1 MAWRLLFQG
10 QNAREIAMSNFGEL
24 MRRLRRERGYSLK
37 TVARKL
43 STQKGYLSG
52 IENGK
57 VNPPSAKLVK
67 RISQLYQQ
75 DERMLLRLAWADK
88 APSLIREDAVR
99 MVSHAELE
107 EDASPD
113 LLSVRLLN
121 PDGQPYPAEVDAEGV
136 LRPVGSARLVLPRS
150 RPGPEFAAIINDD
163 SMDSAEMPRYRRGE
177 VILLSRAVRVERP
190 AIVYVVFNA
199 REGARALI
207 RKAVPEDQG
216 AMVLQPFNEK
226 YPLEFIETDDLLALY
241 RSVGRIEMFVAG
253 LTA

>member
-1 MAWRLLFQG
+1 
-10 QNAREIAMSNFGEL
+10 MSNFGEL
-24 MRRLRRERGYSLK
+24 MRRLRRERGFSLK

-88 APSLIREDAVR
+88 APTLIREDAVR
-99 MVSHAELE
+99 MVSHVELD

-113 LLSVRLLN
+113 VISVRLLN
-121 PDGQPYPAEVDAEGV
+121 PDGQPYPAELDSDGA
-136 LRPVGSARLVLPRS
+136 LRPAGNTRLVLPRS
-150 RPGPEFAAIINDD
+150 RPAPEFAALLNDD
-163 SMDSAEMPRYRRGE
+163 SMDSGEVPRYRRND
-177 VILLSRAVRVERP
+177 VVLLTRAARVDR
-190 AIVYVVFNA
+190 AGIFYIVF
-199 REGARALI
+199 RGRDGARALI
-207 RKAVPEDQG
+207 RKAMPEDKNG
-216 AMVLQPFNEK
+216 MVLQPLNEK
-226 YPLEFIETDDLLALY
+226 FPLEFIETDDIVALY
-241 RSVGRIEMFVAG
+241 RTVGRIEMFIAG